1 MHPTPREGVLG
12 LPPTGEGTLWCLH
25 APVAGQM
32 EEGMLAPP
40 PACSPGEAGVL
51 LCAVAL
57 GVAPAGQ
64 VSGQGL
70 PQSLGTGQLMAPAS
84 PGPQVCSAS
93 SSVWSRTEEAAPGGK
108 CPCPVQ
114 APATGVE
121 LQNLLDVASVMST
134 PVSGAHCG
142 AEPPSLGKG
151 QKLCGKHG
159 MSRAAAGASL
169 LTRKEPQGSR
179 QPPGAGRP
187 PQGLSETLREGGT
200 GRWVF
205 RARTGGGWPHPEAP
219 VVTYL

>member
-1 MHPTPREGVLG
+1 
-12 LPPTGEGTLWCLH
+12 
-25 APVAGQM
+25 
-32 EEGMLAPP
+32 
-40 PACSPGEAGVL
+40 
-51 LCAVAL
+51 
-57 GVAPAGQ
+57 
-64 VSGQGL
+64 
-70 PQSLGTGQLMAPAS
+70 MAPAS
-84 PGPQVCSAS
+84 PGPQVRSAS

-121 LQNLLDVASVMST
+121 LQNPLDVASVMST
-134 PVSGAHCG
+134 PVGGAHRG

-159 MSRAAAGASL
+159 TSRAAAGASL
-169 LTRKEPQGSR
+169 LTGKELQGSR

-219 VVTYL
+219 VVTYLSGACASFSPVHLRPEPALQETRRESASPGVPGYVASVEQAPINHGCRHATTGARNSFRRCPRKTARALKS